1 MEILLT
7 LILNE
12 SKKRS
17 SFSEA
22 EGANGPNMQRLIYQQ
37 FYQRQD
43 PLFRDPRNVPPE
55 EEEESSEGSIEQK
68 NARNQHQKTDRKLD
82 SPTVPKSPPK
92 RSNDKNIDRT
102 DGIDD
107 DRRGENDRGHEIPRI
122 SPSKQRNLRVKGI
135 LKPKNAPTN
144 TKRRVQFDPLALLLD
159 ASLEGEIEL
168 VKRVIDKVFHY
179 QNQTIRSQYGSN
191 EYLGT

>member
-1 MEILLT
+1 MQFLCT
-7 LILNE
+7 HQFLNDFNDLCYIE
-12 SKKRS
+12 
-17 SFSEA
+17 F
-22 EGANGPNMQRLIYQQ
+22 
-37 FYQRQD
+37 
-43 PLFRDPRNVPPE
+43 PE

-68 NARNQHQKTDRKLD
+68 NARNQHQKQDRKLD

-168 VKRVIDKVFHY
+168 VKRVIDKVFSLTKL
-179 QNQTIRSQYGSN
+179 QN
-191 EYLGT
+191 LH